1 MPAYPTIC
9 YNRSPMNSLSS
20 DQAQALSKI
29 GVWLKSGNTQHIS
42 LGGYAGT
49 GKTTLLAALR
59 HVLKQNMPDKSVA
72 FGAYTGKA
80 AQVLRT
86 KLKAEKILQPVD
98 SCSTLHSL
106 MYYSKGGKDSAPSW
120 TKRESLKYDLLVV
133 DEASMVSEEIW
144 NDLLSFGKPVLAV
157 GDHGQLPPINSSF
170 NLMDEPDLRLEK
182 IWRQAADSP
191 IIQLATIARTT
202 GQIPVG
208 EYGSGVRK
216 LSRSLPETGD
226 EIEEILRGSADE
238 RLVLCGYNHTRQK
251 LNTHIRELR
260 DFESPEPMRNDL
272 IVCLR
277 NSRES
282 GLYNGQIGKIEAII
296 PADND
301 PENIWWYVVADFE
314 GNRFE
319 GYVPREQFSA
329 PSTIAR
335 PPRRPKKDMVG
346 IFDFGYALTVHKAQ
360 GSQAPRVLVFEERFA
375 KTSDEDWKR
384 WLYTAIT
391 RAESELTI
399 IGY

>member
-1 MPAYPTIC
+1 MFV
-9 YNRSPMNSLSS
+9 NKLSK
-20 DQAQALSKI
+20 DQAEALSAI
-29 GVWLKSGNTQHIS
+29 GQWLKAGNTQHIS

-59 HVLKQNMPDKSVA
+59 HVLKQNRPEMSVA

-86 KLKAEKILQPVD
+86 KLQSEKILQPAD
-98 SCSTLHSL
+98 SCSTLHGL
-106 MYYSKGGKDSAPSW
+106 MYYSQSKGGKDAAPSW
-120 TKRESLKYDLLVV
+120 RKRESLKYDLLVV

-157 GDHGQLPPINSSF
+157 GDHGQLPPINSNF
-170 NLMDEPDLRLEK
+170 NLMEQPDLRLEK

-191 IIQLATIARTT
+191 IIQLATMARTT

-208 EYGSGVRK
+208 NYGAGVRK
-216 LSRSLPETGD
+216 LSRNLPETGD
-226 EIEEILRGSADE
+226 EIEQILTGPADE

-251 LNTHIRELR
+251 LNAHMRELR
-260 DFESPEPMRNDL
+260 EFESPEPARSDVV
-272 IVCLR
+272 VCLR

-282 GLYNGQIGKIEAII
+282 GLYNGQLGQIEAII

-301 PENIWWYVVADFE
+301 PENIWWYVVANFE

-329 PSTIAR
+329 PSTLAR
-335 PPRRPKKDMVG
+335 LPRRPKTDMVG
-346 IFDFGYALTVHKAQ
+346 VFDFGYALTVHKAQ
-360 GSQAPRVLVFEERFA
+360 GSQAPKVLVFEERFA
-375 KTSDEDWKR
+375 KMDDAEWRR

-391 RAESELTI
+391 RAERELTI
-399 IGY
+399 VGY